1 MASKIISIKKK
12 ETIQP
17 VEVESQ
23 DEILNQPL
31 EIASRESLENA
42 GSNDSTSTP
51 PTPEEEKAVFFQ
63 ALGTIEAERVEVVE
77 RRIIITVGS
86 KEYRGWIEPK
96 QFSGLMR
103 YLEERGE
110 KPIYLRVYP
119 KTSSTPEQPLSLQG
133 WQIVIGIKELSP
145 QEKVNHFV
153 IRGVWQYI
161 PQSESP
167 VMTVYRNQ
175 TSNDPTGKYKAT
187 HLPVLMERED
197 CQAFKYDSEGTRK
210 RKRYFIQGLFQF
222 DPSSDLFIWKEDL
235 EPPTLK
241 IPPYLRADKTLL
253 ENESK
258 IRNKDLEKPKE
269 AQINPPI
276 AVKSLIVMLEGKV
289 PELIIKFSQ
298 KPEIPSEGKTVTL
311 QIKGENGIS
320 VRATLSRKNLSKQ
333 IEKMD
338 SFEEWVAALSGKM
351 VAIAPDGV
359 VELEGAGINVFEKK
373 GKEVEKEQKTGK
385 ED

>member
-1 MASKIISIKKK
+1 M
-12 ETIQP
+12 
-17 VEVESQ
+17 
-23 DEILNQPL
+23 
-31 EIASRESLENA
+31 
-42 GSNDSTSTP
+42 
-51 PTPEEEKAVFFQ
+51 FFQ

-77 RRIIITVGS
+77 RKIIITVDS
-86 KEYRGWIEPK
+86 KEYRGWIEPR

-119 KTSSTPEQPLSLQG
+119 KTFSTPEQPLSLQG
-133 WQIVIGIKELSP
+133 WQIVIGIKGLSP

-167 VMTVYRNQ
+167 VITVYRNQ
-175 TSNDPTGKYKAT
+175 TADDPTGKYKAT
-187 HLPVLMERED
+187 HVPVVMERED
-197 CQAFKYDSEGTRK
+197 CQAFKYDPEAKQK

-241 IPPYLRADKTLL
+241 IPPYLRADKTPL

-276 AVKSLIVMLEGKV
+276 AVKSPIVMLEGKV

>member
-1 MASKIISIKKK
+1 MK
-12 ETIQP
+12 E
-17 VEVESQ
+17 
-23 DEILNQPL
+23 
-31 EIASRESLENA
+31 R
-42 GSNDSTSTP
+42 
-51 PTPEEEKAVFFQ
+51 
-63 ALGTIEAERVEVVE
+63 
-77 RRIIITVGS
+77 
-86 KEYRGWIEPK
+86 
-96 QFSGLMR
+96 
-103 YLEERGE
+103 
-110 KPIYLRVYP
+110 
-119 KTSSTPEQPLSLQG
+119 
-133 WQIVIGIKELSP
+133 
-145 QEKVNHFV
+145 
-153 IRGVWQYI
+153 
-161 PQSESP
+161 
-167 VMTVYRNQ
+167 
-175 TSNDPTGKYKAT
+175 TGKNGPKNHQHQKT
-187 HLPVLMERED
+187 
-197 CQAFKYDSEGTRK
+197 GN
-210 RKRYFIQGLFQF
+210 F

-241 IPPYLRADKTLL
+241 IPPYLRADKTPL

-258 IRNKDLEKPKE
+258 IAKKDPEKPKE

-276 AVKSLIVMLEGKV
+276 AVESPIIMLEGKV

-333 IEKMD
+333 IEKME

-351 VAIAPDGV
+351 VAHREADLCESAPDGV

>member
-1 MASKIISIKKK
+1 MASKIISTKKK

-17 VEVESQ
+17 VEVKTQ
-23 DEILNQPL
+23 DEILTESL
-31 EIASRESLENA
+31 AHASRESLENA
-42 GSNDSTSTP
+42 GKTDVNSTS
-51 PTPEEEKAVFFQ
+51 PTLEEEKAVFFQ

-119 KTSSTPEQPLSLQG
+119 KTLSTPEQPLSLQG
-133 WQIVIGIKELSP
+133 WQIVIGIKGLSP

-197 CQAFKYDSEGTRK
+197 CQAFKYDSKGTQK

-222 DPSSDLFIWKEDL
+222 DPSTNLFIWKEDL

-241 IPPYLRADKTLL
+241 IPPYLRADKTPL

-258 IRNKDLEKPKE
+258 IAKKDPEKPKE

-276 AVKSLIVMLEGKV
+276 EVELPIIMLEGKV

-298 KPEIPSEGKTVTL
+298 KPEIPSEGKTITL

-333 IEKMD
+333 IEKME
-338 SFEEWVAALSGKM
+338 SFDEWVAALSGKM

-373 GKEVEKEQKTGK
+373 GKEVEKEKTGK

>member
-1 MASKIISIKKK
+1 MSSRIISIKKK
-12 ETIQP
+12 EKIQP

-23 DEILNQPL
+23 EEIVTQPL
-31 EIASRESLENA
+31 AHASRESLEN
-42 GSNDSTSTP
+42 GSNRDEIATAP
-51 PTPEEEKAVFFQ
+51 CEEEKEVFFQ

-77 RRIIITVGS
+77 RQMIITVDS
-86 KEYRGWIEPK
+86 KEYRGWIEPR

-110 KPIYLRVYP
+110 KPIYLKVYP
-119 KTSSTPEQPLSLQG
+119 KTFSTPEQPLSLQG
-133 WQIVIGIKELSP
+133 WQIVIGKKGLSP

-167 VMTVYRNQ
+167 VITVYRNQ
-175 TSNDPTGKYKAT
+175 TADDPTGKYKAT
-187 HLPVLMERED
+187 HLPIVMERED
-197 CQAFKYDSEGTRK
+197 CQAFKYDPEANRK
-210 RKRYFIQGLFQF
+210 RKRYFIQGLFQL
-222 DPSSDLFIWKEDL
+222 DPSSNLFIWKEDL

-241 IPPYLRADKTLL
+241 IPPYLKADKTNL

-258 IRNKDLEKPKE
+258 IAKKDAEKPKE
-269 AQINPPI
+269 DQDNPPI
-276 AVKSLIVMLEGKV
+276 TVESPIIMLEGKV
-289 PELIIKFSQ
+289 PEVTIKFSQ

-320 VRATLSRKNLSKQ
+320 VRAEIARKNLSKQ
-333 IEKMD
+333 IEKME

-351 VAIAPDGV
+351 VEIAPDGV
-359 VELEGAGINVFEKK
+359 IELEGAGINVFEKK
-373 GKEVEKEQKTGK
+373 SKEAEKEKTTEG
-385 ED
+385 ECN

>member
-1 MASKIISIKKK
+1 MASRIISIKKK

-23 DEILNQPL
+23 DEIVTESL
-31 EIASRESLENA
+31 AHAARKSLENA
-42 GSNDSTSTP
+42 SNRDEIATP
-51 PTPEEEKAVFFQ
+51 SCEEEKAVFFQ

-77 RRIIITVGS
+77 RKIIITVGS
-86 KEYRGWIEPK
+86 KEYRGWIESR

-110 KPIYLRVYP
+110 KPIYLKVYP
-119 KTSSTPEQPLSLQG
+119 KTFSTPEQPLCLQG
-133 WQIVIGIKELSP
+133 WQIVIGKKGLSP

-167 VMTVYRNQ
+167 VMTIYRNQ
-175 TSNDPTGKYKAT
+175 TADDPTLKYKAT
-187 HLPVLMERED
+187 HLPIVMERED
-197 CQAFKYDSEGTRK
+197 CKAFKYDPEAKQK

-222 DPSSDLFIWKEDL
+222 DPSSNLFIWKEDL

-241 IPPYLRADKTLL
+241 IPPYLKADKTPL
-253 ENESK
+253 ENEIK
-258 IRNKDLEKPKE
+258 IAKKDPEKPKE
-269 AQINPPI
+269 AQFNPPI
-276 AVKSLIVMLEGKV
+276 AVESPIIMLEGKV
-289 PELIIKFSQ
+289 PEVTIKFSQ

-320 VRATLSRKNLSKQ
+320 VRAAIARKNLSKQ
-333 IEKMD
+333 IEKME

-351 VAIAPDGV
+351 VEIAPDGV
-359 VELEGAGINVFEKK
+359 IELEGAGINVFEKK
-373 GKEVEKEQKTGK
+373 GKEVEKEKTAEG
-385 ED
+385 ESN